1 MMADPRWKQLAE
13 VLVNYSTGTKQGEK
27 VLITMMEETTFPL
40 TRAVYAEAVKAG
52 GLAHVEFQSVLL
64 ERDLMLLGSQEQLD
78 WIPELNS
85 YGMEWADVYIGLRG
99 ARNPFE
105 FAGVPPANI
114 TAHKKAMGVVSGMR
128 NDLTRWVL
136 VRVPNESFAQQAE
149 MSHDEMM
156 DFFFEATLR
165 DWDKEAEW
173 YREVNKVFQAA
184 KSVRIVGKETDL
196 SFSTEGRI
204 YEVAD
209 GHLNMP
215 DGEIFT
221 APVDDSAEGHI
232 YFEFPG
238 VYFGERVPGI
248 RLKFAEGK
256 VAEAS
261 AEGNQ
266 ELLDSLIKMDEG
278 SNRIGEF
285 GVGVNFGIDRF
296 TYDILYDEKI
306 GGTIHIALG
315 RAYKECNGVNQSAL
329 HWDIVKDLRQE
340 GQIYLD
346 GELVFE
352 NGKFLFDGGG

>member
-1 MMADPRWKQLAE
+1 
-13 VLVNYSTGTKQGEK
+13 
-27 VLITMMEETTFPL
+27 
-40 TRAVYAEAVKAG
+40 
-52 GLAHVEFQSVLL
+52 
-64 ERDLMLLGSQEQLD
+64 
-78 WIPELNS
+78 
-85 YGMEWADVYIGLRG
+85 
-99 ARNPFE
+99 
-105 FAGVPPANI
+105 
-114 TAHKKAMGVVSGMR
+114 
-128 NDLTRWVL
+128 
-136 VRVPNESFAQQAE
+136 
-149 MSHDEMM
+149 
-156 DFFFEATLR
+156 
-165 DWDKEAEW
+165 
-173 YREVNKVFQAA
+173 
-184 KSVRIVGKETDL
+184 
-196 SFSTEGRI
+196 
-204 YEVAD
+204 
-209 GHLNMP
+209 MP

-266 ELLDSLIKMDEG
+266 ELLENLIKMDEG

-352 NGKFLFDGGG
+352 NGKFLFNRGG